1 MRGKIRTVEELS
13 LAETNEI
20 IDELERRLSSWLLED
35 DKSNELNQE
44 LVSDALPRLR
54 PELLLDEVEKLI

>member
-20 IDELERRLSSWLLED
+20 IDELERRLSSWLLEEN
-35 DKSNELNQE
+35 NEENNDSDGE
-44 LVSDALPRLR
+44 LIPDTLPRFR
-54 PELLLDEVEKLI
+54 SKLLLDEFE